1 MIKRVISF
9 VFIILILVSFV
20 AFGEELDPLKK
31 LIEGN
36 RRFVSGNLAT
46 KDFSEAKRKELA
58 KGQKP
63 FAVVVGCSDSRV
75 PPEIIFDQG
84 LGDIFVVRVAGN
96 VLDPISLGSIEYAV
110 EHLKTPLIVI
120 LGHTH
125 CGAVKATIEATT
137 DLNFLGYYFLE
148 YYGYCGAVEA
158 MIPYLKGIDEVNIYA
173 IVNKILPAVA
183 KAKKD
188 GIIGEDLL
196 NKAIEENVL
205 LQKEYM
211 LKHSRIIREFVEAG
225 EVQIVTA
232 IYDIE
237 SGEVKFIQ

>member
-1 MIKRVISF
+1 MSNF
-9 VFIILILVSFV
+9 FCFYHLILVSFV

-75 PPEIIFDQG
+75 SPEIIFDQG

-125 CGAVKATIEATT
+125 CGAVEAAIESKGKAE
-137 DLNFLGYYFLE
+137 E
-148 YYGYCGAVEA
+148 
-158 MIPYLKGIDEVNIYA
+158 NINA
-173 IVNKILPAVA
+173 IVKKILPAVE
-183 KAKKD
+183 KARKKSKTS
-188 GIIGEDLL
+188 EDLL

-211 LKHSRIIREFVEAG
+211 LKHSRIIRKFVKAKK
-225 EVQIVTA
+225 VQIVTA

-237 SGEVKFIQ
+237 SGEVQIIK